1 MRFNTLARRDY
12 RHWPTKEAVTLLQG
26 APAVSTAVPVAMRVM
41 PRAEQEKMPSG
52 SKYLVADL
60 TWQVPGPVLPAGAEV
75 LPGDVVRANRVFRNA
90 ALGTVDWVAV
100 TVRHN
105 HVDEVWTLDCV
116 APRLNP
122 GRLTNVQIQR
132 PQADAAGLLP
142 LDAAAAEL
150 YTWATIYADEPAAV
164 VFRGRQDA
172 TVDGQAGGAEDW
184 LVVLSRA
191 LEITTKDRVL
201 VGGTTPGPGVLVLD
215 ILDYQASAL
224 TGELPQLVCVRQP

>member
-1 MRFNTLARRDY
+1 MFATLARRDY

-60 TWQVPGPVLPAGAEV
+60 TWQLPGPVLPAGAEV
-75 LPGDVVRANRVFRNA
+75 LPGDVVRANRVFRDQTS
-90 ALGTVDWVAV
+90 GTADWVAV

-105 HVDEVWTLDCV
+105 HIDEVWTLDCV

-122 GRLTNVQIQR
+122 RGLSYVQVQR

-150 YTWATIYADEPAAV
+150 YTWLTVYADEPAAV

-172 TVDGQAGGAEDW
+172 TVDGQVGGAEDW
-184 LVVLSRA
+184 LVVLGRA
-191 LEITTKDRVL
+191 LEVTAKDRVL
-201 VGGTTPGPGVLVLD
+201 VGGTAPGPGVLVLD
-215 ILDYQASAL
+215 IVDYQASAL